1 MVEKKDQP
9 DLDAAYALE
18 TPEDNVRL
26 YADWAD
32 TYDSGFAVQMD
43 YILPQQVAGVFARSY
58 VGKGPVLD
66 VGAGTGLVAEALRPG
81 LVIDALDISAEM
93 LAVARGKG
101 LYRDCIEGDL
111 TVGLDL
117 AAGSYDAVISSGT
130 FTHGHLGPDAI
141 DPLLEVAA
149 PGALFVLSVNDAH
162 YEAQGFAAKVAALGG
177 RITGVRHEIVD
188 IYGAGAD
195 PAHAQDKARVLVFRV
210 RPAD

>member
-1 MVEKKDQP
+1 MAEKKDGP

-43 YILPQQVAGVFARSY
+43 YILPQQVAGVFARRY
-58 VGKGPVLD
+58 AGKGPVLD
-66 VGAGTGLVAEALRPG
+66 VGAGTGLVAEALGPG
-81 LVIDALDISAEM
+81 WVIDALDISAEM
-93 LAVARGKG
+93 LAVAREKR

-111 TVGLDL
+111 TAGLDL
-117 AAGSYDAVISSGT
+117 LGGAYDAVISSGT

-141 DPLLEVAA
+141 DPLLAVAA

-162 YEAQGFAAKVAALGG
+162 YEGQGFAAKMAALGG
-177 RITGVRHEIVD
+177 RITGLRHEIVD

-210 RPAD
+210 CDIS